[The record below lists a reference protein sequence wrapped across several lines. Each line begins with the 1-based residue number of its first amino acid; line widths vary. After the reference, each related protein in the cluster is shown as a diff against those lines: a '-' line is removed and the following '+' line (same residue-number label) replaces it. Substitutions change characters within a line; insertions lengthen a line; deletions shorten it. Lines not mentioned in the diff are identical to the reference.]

1 MVSKASD
8 VQAYIAEAPEE
19 RQPALKKLRSLCRK
33 HLKGYEECIE
43 YGMPVYKRDGAM
55 EISFASQKQ
64 YIALYVLRKDVLAE
78 FRDALGATSIGKG
91 CVRFTKPSQIDF
103 TVIEKL
109 LVRNAESKSPICE

>member
-1 MVSKASD
+1 MVNKASD

-33 HLKGYEECIE
+33 HLKNYEERIE

-64 YIALYVLRKDVLAE
+64 YIALYVMKKEVLDE
-78 FRDALGATSIGKG
+78 FRPALGASSIGKG
-91 CVRFTKPSQIDF
+91 CVRFNKAEKIDF
-103 TVIEKL
+103 AVIDRL
-109 LVRNAESKSPICE
+109 LRRNAQSAAAPC